1 MCVCADANNYKYG
14 KNRAEEDA
22 RRFLTEKDKLEKE
35 KASIRNELIELRK
48 EKRELREAMKSKSG
62 TVLLQ
67 GEGSDFSI
75 VHIIVGLWRWVFCSI
90 GKR

>member
-1 MCVCADANNYKYG
+1 MLPKKELDTLIPSRTYLLCVYVCADANNYKYG

-67 GEGSDFSI
+67 G
-75 VHIIVGLWRWVFCSI
+75 H
-90 GKR
+90 

>member
-1 MCVCADANNYKYG
+1 MCVCVCADANNYKYG

-67 GEGSDFSI
+67 GEGSEAMPFLLST
-75 VHIIVGLWRWVFCSI
+75 L
-90 GKR
+90 